1 MCFEIPPERKAP
13 KRELICFQN
22 KTDTMKISEKS
33 NKEIIEQLTKIA
45 NNFDSSKENYL
56 LSYPH
61 FLNYFKNLQ
70 TINLENIII
79 GISFTYS
86 WMPTILKSIQLEKTD
101 EILSIL
107 NAVKNGQKIN
117 EEQLATLK
125 RAFNNSL
132 VGTSKLL
139 HFINPKQYAIWD
151 SRVFRFLNNE
161 EPHKYKL
168 EKPKT
173 YIEYIKF
180 IENLK
185 NETTFEVFYKLMK
198 QKVGYE
204 ITEYRALELA
214 FFKGE

>member
-1 MCFEIPPERKAP
+1 
-13 KRELICFQN
+13 
-22 KTDTMKISEKS
+22 MKISEKT
-33 NKEIIEQLTKIA
+33 NQEIIDQLTRIA
-45 NNFDSSKENYL
+45 NNFDSTKENYL

-61 FLNYFKNLQ
+61 FLNYFENLQ
-70 TINLENIII
+70 SINLEDLII

-86 WMPTILKSIQLEKTD
+86 WMPTILKSIKLENSEK
-101 EILSIL
+101 ILSIL
-107 NAVKNGQKIN
+107 NEVKSGKKID
-117 EEQLATLK
+117 EKQLEILK
-125 RAFNNSL
+125 NAFNNSL

-173 YIEYIKF
+173 YLKYLDF

-185 NETTFEVFYKLMK
+185 NENSFETFYNLMK
-198 QKVGYE
+198 RKVGYE
-204 ITEYRALELA
+204 ISEYRALELA